1 MQSAAGL
8 DFSPIC
14 ADLSSMLSS
23 SRFVVAVHVMSLL
36 AHYGKNGPVC
46 SGIIAKSVDTNPVV
60 IRRLMS
66 QLEGSSLVVS
76 TSGRAGGFVLARSA
90 EEISL
95 SEIYQ
100 AVEDEQVFR
109 THRNSQN
116 PNCETAKQIFN
127 ALMPRLAEA
136 SKAMTHALSRT
147 KLSDVAPKPLQQA
160 VA

>member
-1 MQSAAGL
+1 
-8 DFSPIC
+8 
-14 ADLSSMLSS
+14 MLSS

-66 QLEGSSLVVS
+66 QLESKTLVVS
-76 TSGRAGGFVLARSA
+76 TSGRAGGFVLGRPAD
-90 EEISL
+90 EITL
-95 SEIYQ
+95 SQIYQ

-109 THRNSQN
+109 VHRCSEN
-116 PNCETAKQIFN
+116 PHCDTARQIFK
-127 ALMPRLAEA
+127 ALMPKLAEA
-136 SKAMTHALSRT
+136 SQAMTAALSRT
-147 KLSDVAPKPLQQA
+147 KLSEIAPLPLQQA

>member
-1 MQSAAGL
+1 
-8 DFSPIC
+8 
-14 ADLSSMLSS
+14 MLSS

-46 SGIIAKSVDTNPVV
+46 SAVIAKSVDTNPVV

-66 QLEGSSLVVS
+66 QLESNTLVVS
-76 TSGRAGGFVLARSA
+76 SSGRMGGFVLARPA
-90 EEISL
+90 TEITL

-100 AVEDEQVFR
+100 AVEDQQVFR
-109 THRNSQN
+109 VHRNSEN
-116 PNCETAKQIFN
+116 PNCDTARQIFK

-136 SKAMTHALSRT
+136 SQAMTKSLSQTR
-147 KLSDVAPKPLQQA
+147 LSDVAPQPVVQA